1 MPTPNDFSAPS
12 DTPTQSD
19 MLAPQDADTA
29 AGQPNE
35 AEQSLADF
43 EQSLEKLE
51 AIVTKMEQGTL
62 SLEQSLSAFEE
73 GVQLTRSCQTSLRN
87 AEQRVSKLV
96 EDSSGL
102 SSTPFN
108 SSDQDQAL

>member
-1 MPTPNDFSAPS
+1 MPTSNDFSAPN

-19 MLAPQDADTA
+19 MLEPQSADALSNQSSET
-29 AGQPNE
+29 
-35 AEQSLADF
+35 EQSLADF
-43 EQSLEKLE
+43 EHSLEKLE

-73 GVQLTRSCQTSLRN
+73 GVQLTRSCQTALRN

-96 EDSSGL
+96 ESGSGL
-102 SSTPFN
+102 SNTAFN
-108 SSDQDQAL
+108 PSDQDQAL